1 MQQIPL
7 PTSEILQNMLQFQRS
22 SKHRKFWKDGRTN
35 QKACCRYCG
44 REALL
49 MHTNWK
55 NTPWMDRRISMEFF
69 NWTCHWSICCQH
81 ARTLNRKNLY
91 FKPWVIHAMGILID
105 RTPKCHC
112 ELAGE
117 GIEYSWGCLK
127 NFYHHLPVTEKRTK
141 KNFQGLV
148 RRSLSH
154 ELLTT
159 ERIRKFSKQAS
170 QYICAYH
177 SMWQQQQPQ
186 QNATMNSDMSV
197 NSETSSGSLANIKK
211 LVKQFK
217 THRCALDF
225 DYKFIKIE
233 SDNT

>member
-1 MQQIPL
+1 MDFEQEESL
-7 PTSEILQNMLQFQRS
+7 LQTMGHS
-22 SKHRKFWKDGRTN
+22 T
-35 QKACCRYCG
+35 
-44 REALL
+44 
-49 MHTNWK
+49 
-55 NTPWMDRRISMEFF
+55 
-69 NWTCHWSICCQH
+69 
-81 ARTLNRKNLY
+81 
-91 FKPWVIHAMGILID
+91 GILID

-112 ELAGE
+112 ELAGK
-117 GIEYSWGCLK
+117 GIEYSWGCSK
-127 NFYHHLPVTEKRTK
+127 NVYHHLPVTEKRTK

-159 ERIRKFSKQAS
+159 ECIRKFSKWAR

-186 QNATMNSDMSV
+186 QNTAMNSDTST
-197 NSETSSGSLANIKK
+197 NSETSSGLLANIKK

-217 THRCALDF
+217 THCCALDF

-233 SDNT
+233 SDCITKN

>member
-1 MQQIPL
+1 
-7 PTSEILQNMLQFQRS
+7 
-22 SKHRKFWKDGRTN
+22 
-35 QKACCRYCG
+35 
-44 REALL
+44 
-49 MHTNWK
+49 
-55 NTPWMDRRISMEFF
+55 
-69 NWTCHWSICCQH
+69 
-81 ARTLNRKNLY
+81 
-91 FKPWVIHAMGILID
+91 MGILINQ
-105 RTPKCHC
+105 TPKCHC
-112 ELAGE
+112 ELVGK
-117 GIEYSWGCLK
+117 GIEYSWGCSK
-127 NFYHHLPVTEKRTK
+127 NFYRRLPVIEKRTK

-186 QNATMNSDMSV
+186 QNPTTNSDTSA
-197 NSETSSGSLANIKK
+197 NSETSSGSLANIEK

-225 DYKFIKIE
+225 DCKFIKIE